1 MNWRKINNI
10 IHRDFGYFFFGMT
23 IIYAL
28 SGIALNHLKDWNPSY
43 IIERNEFFLNADKRL
58 ETLDKDDVLKTFGD
72 FVNEADYKSHYYP
85 DSTSLK
91 VFFKNSTITMDVNT
105 KQGIIETVSRRPIF
119 FEVNFLHYN
128 PNVWWTYF
136 SDAYSIALIA
146 LAITGLFV
154 LKGKKGITGRGAWL
168 TIAGIVIPIIYLI
181 VL

>member
-43 IIERNEFFLNADKRL
+43 IIERNEIFLEADENL
-58 ETLDKDDVLKTFGD
+58 ESLKKESVMTIFND
-72 FVNEADYKSHYYP
+72 FVTASEYKSHYYP
-85 DSTSLK
+85 DSSSLK
-91 VFFKNSTITMDVNT
+91 IFLKNSTITIDINT
-105 KQGIIETVSRRPIF
+105 KKGIVENVKRRPIF
-119 FEVNFLHYN
+119 FEMNFLHYN
-128 PNVWWTYF
+128 PSVWWTYF

-154 LKGKKGITGRGAWL
+154 LKGKKGIKGRGAWL
-168 TIAGIVIPIIYLI
+168 TIAGVLIPIIYLL

>member
-1 MNWRKINNI
+1 MKWRKVNNI

-28 SGIALNHLKDWNPSY
+28 SGIALNHIRDWNPSY
-43 IIERNEFFLNADKRL
+43 SIETSEVVLASDNELNFLDEEGVKNVL
-58 ETLDKDDVLKTFGD
+58 SEFVDVS
-72 FVNEADYKSHYYP
+72 EYKSHYYP
-85 DSTSLK
+85 DSTTLK
-91 VFFKNSTITMDVNT
+91 IFYKGGTLTINT
-105 KQGIIETVSRRPIF
+105 GTNKALLEEVKRRPFF

-128 PNVWWTYF
+128 PSVAWTYF
-136 SDAYSIALIA
+136 ADAYSVALIA

-168 TIAGIVIPIIYLI
+168 TAAGIIIPIIYLL

>member
-43 IIERNEFFLNADKRL
+43 IIERSEIFLDGNQNLISLEKDSVINIFEEFI
-58 ETLDKDDVLKTFGD
+58 
-72 FVNEADYKSHYYP
+72 NEADYKSHYYP

-91 VFFKNSTITMDVNT
+91 VFLKNSTITIDVT
-105 KQGIIETVSRRPIF
+105 TRQGIVETVARRAVF

-128 PNVWWTYF
+128 PTVWWTYF

-154 LKGKKGITGRGAWL
+154 LKGKKGIKGRGAWL
-168 TIAGIVIPIIYLI
+168 TIAGILIPIIYLL

>member
-1 MNWRKINNI
+1 MNWRKINNV

-43 IIERNEFFLNADKRL
+43 KIERNEIY
-58 ETLDKDDVLKTFGD
+58 LDTDNNLDSLSKEQVLTTFDEFINGA
-72 FVNEADYKSHYYP
+72 EYKSHYYP

-91 VFFKNSTITMDVNT
+91 VFLKNSTITIDVNT
-105 KQGIIETVSRRPIF
+105 KQGIVETVSRRAVF

-128 PNVWWTYF
+128 PSVWWTYF
-136 SDAYSIALIA
+136 SDAYSVALIA

-168 TIAGIVIPIIYLI
+168 TIAGVLIPIIYLL

>member
-1 MNWRKINNI
+1 MKWRRINNI

-43 IIERNEFFLNADKRL
+43 SIETKEVVLESNIELNFLEEENVKKLLSEFVSVD
-58 ETLDKDDVLKTFGD
+58 E
-72 FVNEADYKSHYYP
+72 YKSHYYP
-85 DSTSLK
+85 DSTTLK
-91 VFFKNSTITMDVNT
+91 IFYKGGTLTINT
-105 KQGIIETVSRRPIF
+105 ENRNTLLEEVKRRPIF

-128 PNVWWTYF
+128 PAVSWTYF
-136 SDAYSIALIA
+136 SDAYSVALIA

-168 TIAGIVIPIIYLI
+168 TAAGIIIPIIYLL